1 MGDGVSHSVVSDSLF
16 VTSWTAARQT
26 PLSME
31 FSRQEYSSGSPFPS
45 PGNLP
50 HPGIEPRS
58 PALQADSFFF
68 YNLFFYWRIIAL
80 QNFVVFCQASTWISH
95 RYTYIPYLLNLPPI
109 PSPSHLLGWY
119 RAPVWVSWD
128 MQQIPGGHL
137 FHIWWCKLPC
147 FSFHTSH
154 PILPSPPSVSL
165 FSMSVSPLLPCK

>member
-1 MGDGVSHSVVSDSLF
+1 MVLATQWCQTLCLWLHGLQP
-16 VTSWTAARQT
+16 ARLLC
-26 PLSME
+26 PWN
-31 FSRQEYSSGSPFPS
+31 S
-45 PGNLP
+45 PGKNTLVGHHSLLQGIFPTQESNPGLP
-50 HPGIEPRS
+50 HCRQI
-58 PALQADSFFF
+58 LFFF
-68 YNLFFYWRIIAL
+68 FNLFFYWRIIAL

-95 RYTYIPYLLNLPPI
+95 RYTYIPSLLNLPPL
-109 PSPSHLLGWY
+109 PTPSHLLGWY

-154 PILPSPPSVSL
+154 PLLPSPPSVSL